1 VAIQDSVVF
10 LAAAA
15 GVSLGRRLA
24 LADTTSSLVGVATM
38 AAALTGVDLK
48 VARGEPDR
56 RRWHFSF
63 SALALNQTSADSSD
77 AGCTSSKEAR
87 MSIRWLG
94 HSSRSSFSR
103 RAIWVAAASYT
114 TPTLASAPAWG

>member
-38 AAALTGVDLK
+38 AAALTGVALK
-48 VARGEPDR
+48 VARGGPDR

-63 SALALNQTSADSSD
+63 SALALNQTSANSSD
-77 AGCTSSKEAR
+77 AGCTSSKEAHKP
-87 MSIRWLG
+87 IRWPG
-94 HSSRSSFSR
+94 KFSGSSFAR
-103 RAIWVAAASYT
+103 REI
-114 TPTLASAPAWG
+114 